1 MQNSIKNRRKRKKH
15 RLKINQKSP
24 QKQEASTQNR
34 RKIGCGKK
42 YGWHYIQFWFARGA
56 RSMHQTVSYIM
67 SYIIIYQISYIIS
80 IIYHII
86 SYHISYIDSKP
97 AKNRLWKKVWLA
109 LYSILIRAWRKKHA
123 SNRIIYHVIYYY
135 ISNIIYHFYHIS
147 YHIISYIIYIIYA
160 F

>member
-15 RLKINQKSP
+15 RFKINQKSP

-34 RKIGCGKK
+34 RQIGCGKK

-80 IIYHII
+80 IICHII
-86 SYHISYIDSKP
+86 SYHISYISYMRFSAWSYRIPYHMKTYDIGGKRPRRTIFTKKTIINQSTCKIQSKIA
-97 AKNRLWKKVWLA
+97 AKGR
-109 LYSILIRAWRKKHA
+109 SI
-123 SNRIIYHVIYYY
+123 
-135 ISNIIYHFYHIS
+135 
-147 YHIISYIIYIIYA
+147 
-160 F
+160 